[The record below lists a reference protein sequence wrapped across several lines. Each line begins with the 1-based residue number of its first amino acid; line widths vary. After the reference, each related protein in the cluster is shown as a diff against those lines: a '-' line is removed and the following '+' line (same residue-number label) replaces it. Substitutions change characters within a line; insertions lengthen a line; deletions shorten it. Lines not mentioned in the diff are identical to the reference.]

1 MTSEAAHSKKLTI
14 QYIMVEKIPRMNAF
28 HTSGKM
34 MWGDVSAHCN
44 LGQAVTMPRFT
55 VRGKLY
61 YEKDISKFL
70 FLVISKK

>member
-44 LGQAVTMPRFT
+44 LGQAVATPR
-55 VRGKLY
+55 LQ
-61 YEKDISKFL
+61 
-70 FLVISKK
+70 